1 MFNRI
6 IALLKKEF
14 ILIFNNRQSRMLIII
29 PPLLQLLI
37 FGYAVTMEVKNINM
51 GVLDKCCTV
60 ESREL
65 VACFAASPSYKK
77 IVYYYDHVT
86 AQSAMA
92 NSEVNCVL
100 IINEDFSRNL
110 VSNHSPSVEVLLDG
124 RQLNSA
130 SIINGYTNN
139 IVSIY
144 AQSYYKNSVP
154 IEIVVRNWFNV
165 NLDYRWMILSSIF
178 TMLSTLPCLLLTSMS
193 IVQERELGTFE
204 QLTVSPL
211 QPLEILIGK
220 TIPPFLIG
228 FLLSLI
234 MIIPMSF
241 IFNLPFTGSIFLL
254 VLSLFIALLSVS
266 GIGLFISSI
275 CRTQQQALFGVF
287 TYQMP
292 AILLSGF
299 ISAVEDMP
307 YVFQKINMLNPL
319 QYYVVITKGLFL
331 KNMSMHAVLQNLY
344 PMIIIACCT
353 LSIATFM
360 FKRKLE

>member
-1 MFNRI
+1 MFKRI
-6 IALLKKEF
+6 LALLKKEF
-14 ILIFNNRQSRMLIII
+14 ILIFNNRQSRMLIIV

-51 GVLDKCCTV
+51 GVLDKCRTI
-60 ESREL
+60 ESRDL
-65 VACFAASPSYKK
+65 TSCFAASPSYKR
-77 IVYYYDHVT
+77 ITHYYDT
-86 AQSAMA
+86 AAAQKAMA

-100 IINEDFSRNL
+100 IINEDFSRKL
-110 VSNHSPSVEVLLDG
+110 LTSNHPSVQILLDG

-139 IVSIY
+139 IIAMY
-144 AQSYYKNSVP
+144 GQDYYKNTIP
-154 IEIVVRNWFNV
+154 IDLVIRNWFNV
-165 NLDYRWMILSSIF
+165 NLDYSWMILSSIF

-211 QPLEILIGK
+211 QPSEILIGK

-228 FLLSLI
+228 FSLSIVMIALMALI
-234 MIIPMSF
+234 F
-241 IFNLPFTGSIFLL
+241 KLPFSGSFFLL
-254 VLSLFIALLSVS
+254 LASLFVALLAVS

-287 TYQMP
+287 TYHMP
-292 AILLSGF
+292 AVLLSGF

-307 YVFQKINMLNPL
+307 YVFQKINMINPL
-319 QYYVVITKGLFL
+319 QYYVTITKGLFL
-331 KNMSMHAVLQNLY
+331 KNMSMNAVLQNLY
-344 PMIIIACCT
+344 PMMIIACCT
-353 LSIATFM
+353 LLVATLM